1 MILISGL
8 AQPIQNSYILESFDI
23 ITTCSS
29 ILLYTSEECLY
40 LGITKSEFTC
50 SVYFKELSKHSD
62 LEFEKFINNL
72 VQFLLL
78 AFGIPVIQEN
88 KKDLRASD

>member
-29 ILLYTSEECLY
+29 ILLYTSEECLI
-40 LGITKSEFTC
+40 LGITKNEFTL

-62 LEFEKFINNL
+62 LEFEKFINN
-72 VQFLLL
+72 
-78 AFGIPVIQEN
+78 
-88 KKDLRASD
+88 